1 MSAFP
6 VATASV
12 PTHSRTARLVFWIAA
27 ALAIPVLT
35 VAWVWYGMA
44 QSEAQ
49 EDQGKALAAGTTMAG
64 FAELVGGVPLAAAH
78 VIVFGVLLGFGWF
91 GFRRPGR
98 GVLAAVLVVV
108 VASAAG
114 IAIAQ
119 VLFAGQ
125 LFVFGIGNFGTYV
138 P

>member
-6 VATASV
+6 ETAALAD
-12 PTHSRTARLVFWIAA
+12 ARSEAAHRGFWIVA

-49 EDQGKALAAGTTMAG
+49 QDQGKALAAGTTMAG
-64 FAELVGGVPLAAAH
+64 YAELVGGVPLVAAH
-78 VIVFGVLLGFGWF
+78 VILLGVLLGFGWF
-91 GFRRPGR
+91 GFRRSGA
-98 GVLAAVLVVV
+98 GVLAAVLVVI
-108 VASAAG
+108 VASAIG
-114 IAIAQ
+114 IGIAQ
-119 VLFAGQ
+119 VLLAGQ
-125 LFVFGIGNFGTYV
+125 LFVLGVDDFGTYV